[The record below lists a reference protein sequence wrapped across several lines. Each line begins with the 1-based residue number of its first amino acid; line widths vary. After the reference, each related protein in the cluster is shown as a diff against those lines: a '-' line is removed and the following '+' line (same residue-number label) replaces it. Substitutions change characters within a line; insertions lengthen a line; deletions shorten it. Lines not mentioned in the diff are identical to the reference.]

1 MTAPSLNIRQT
12 IVQLLSNM
20 QDGKEIRAYLQRFSS
35 IDQSRFAVIKI
46 GGAILQDRLRETADA
61 LAFLHT
67 VGLTPIVIHGGGPQ
81 LDLTLKERGIETPK
95 IDGLRVTDAATSARR
110 IHSYRTTRNCSMDM
124 SLRDI

>member
-1 MTAPSLNIRQT
+1 MTTPSLNTRQT

-46 GGAILQDRLRETADA
+46 GGAILQEQLKETADA

-81 LDLTLKERGIETPK
+81 LDATLKERGVETPK
-95 IDGLRVTDAATSARR
+95 IDGLRVTDAATMDAARDVFIGENIKLVEAVR
-110 IHSYRTTRNCSMDM
+110 
-124 SLRDI
+124 